1 MMKKIRKKIIR
12 EKAII
17 AVYQYLLVGTTED
30 EIRFYLESDTSFS
43 KDKSEFTYCFSF
55 ILKVI
60 ERHEIYMQHL
70 MPLLKKDWTID
81 RLSKMELAIL
91 LVATCEIVDEK
102 IDKKVVINE
111 AVEMSKRYCDDTA
124 YKFINGIL
132 NKVE

>member
-17 AVYQYLLVGTTED
+17 AIYQYLLVGTTEE
-30 EIRFYLESDTSFS
+30 EIRLYLESDSNFG
-43 KDKSEFTYCFSF
+43 KDKSEFTYCLSF
-55 ILKVI
+55 ILQVI
-60 ERHEIYMQHL
+60 EKQEAYMQQL
-70 MPLLKKDWTID
+70 VPLLKQDWTID
-81 RLSKMELAIL
+81 RISKMELAIL
-91 LVATCEIVDEK
+91 LVATGEIVDEK

-111 AVEMSKRYCDDTA
+111 AVEMSKKYCDENA